1 MLDCGFLPLT
11 RSTIYSREHGE
22 SDGRLGLNGGRNKLI
37 SVDGAEEE
45 DFRRTYKRIQD
56 KRVGESGEWR

>member
-37 SVDGAEEE
+37 SVDGA
-45 DFRRTYKRIQD
+45 
-56 KRVGESGEWR
+56 